1 MLNPNTAYQIQINS
15 VDLSTTT
22 KITFSNPNQIQIQN
36 NGIYLVIYSIQYYNA
51 SSGDGGL
58 GNDVFSWIKKNEQT
72 SLIWVI
78 NYI

>member
-51 SSGDGGL
+51 SSGGGGSEMMFL
-58 GNDVFSWIKKNEQT
+58 VG
-72 SLIWVI
+72 
-78 NYI
+78 